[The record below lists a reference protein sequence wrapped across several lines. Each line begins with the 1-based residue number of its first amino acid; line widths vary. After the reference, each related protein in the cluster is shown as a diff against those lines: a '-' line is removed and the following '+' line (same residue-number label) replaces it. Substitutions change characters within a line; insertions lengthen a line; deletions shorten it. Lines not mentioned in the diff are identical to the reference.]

1 LNKKTEALSGGQ
13 KRKVCLMLSLLGN
26 TEIVLL
32 DEPTTGLDV
41 QSRRSVWEVIK
52 RIKNNRVVILTTH
65 NMDEADFLADRIAI
79 MSDG

>member
-1 LNKKTEALSGGQ
+1 MNKKTEALSGGQ